1 MTNLVLVNLVWLVSQ
16 KCLILDSYGVGIRNV
31 KHVRNTTRAVFFFSL
46 VFSLKEGLMPDW
58 FCF

>member
-1 MTNLVLVNLVWLVSQ
+1 MTNLVLVNLVLLISQ
-16 KCLILDSYGVGIRNV
+16 KRLILDSYGVGIRNV
-31 KHVRNTTRAVFFFSL
+31 KHVRNKTRAVFSSL